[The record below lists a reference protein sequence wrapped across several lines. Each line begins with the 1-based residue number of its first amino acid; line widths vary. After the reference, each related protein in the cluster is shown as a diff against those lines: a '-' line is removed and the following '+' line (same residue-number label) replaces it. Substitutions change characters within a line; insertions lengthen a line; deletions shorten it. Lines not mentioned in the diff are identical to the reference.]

1 VCTLLFVKMFCYN
14 VNDMREKNNIIIDK
28 INISIKALKLYFSKL
43 SLRNRI
49 LLFTSLTILSI
60 IIAIL
65 IVINVFIFNQV
76 QSNLEE
82 DLFNTKMVLEEFQD
96 SRYQKLLSECRM
108 LAQQSEI
115 KEIILTDNPIAIA
128 YETEKYHQL
137 INSELFAIITKSG
150 AALKIIDKPYKYG
163 DNLFNASIIDEV
175 LKGKEMIVSISQL
188 DKIFQVVFVPIKLNN
203 EVIGTVSV
211 GYEIDK
217 KLALELKKVTLS
229 EVSFIVNQQI
239 IASTLPLSF
248 QQQLEKQLIPRLKI
262 YFKQDHTQRF
272 FYDHDIT
279 LGKEHYISL
288 VIPIN
293 PNKSPESG
301 LCLIQKSID
310 QAMAFVKRLRNGLI
324 TIGFIALI
332 ISLGIVFSISKTIT
346 NPLNKLMI
354 GVKRLKSGDYDHEVK
369 VKGGGEVELLANAF
383 DDMRISLKKQIQ
395 QVKTSE
401 DLLRRVIESSSDAIF
416 TLDLKGRFTFINLRM
431 ELLTKYTDEELK
443 GKPFE
448 KLITREKV
456 EQIRESIKKAAT
468 IGMSTLQ
475 QEVKLLPKEG
485 YAATVLISL
494 APLFKNYQV
503 YSIVGTITDISER
516 IELEKRLL
524 QTERLASMGQTAASL
539 AHEINNPLSIILGFT
554 QDLLSEVDEKSTV
567 YKNLKIIEQETSRC
581 AEVVKNLLD
590 FTRSRPLEI
599 RHIKLDSLLESSLS
613 LVKIKMKKLDIT
625 VEKHIPSDLPLI
637 KADATQLRQ
646 VIINI
651 LLNSIQSMPNGGK
664 ITVSASYEVKN
675 KTANE
680 ITIELAD
687 TGKGIPSSELKRIF
701 DPFYSRRKPPGTGL
715 GLAISKQIIEG
726 HQGNIFIESTSGKGT
741 KCIIRLP
748 IAKPALTIKK

>member
-1 VCTLLFVKMFCYN
+1 MICYN
-14 VNDMREKNNIIIDK
+14 VSDMSEERNITAEK
-28 INISIKALKLYFSKL
+28 IKVSFESLKLSFSKL

-49 LLFTSLTILSI
+49 LLFTSLIILSI
-60 IIAIL
+60 IITIL
-65 IVINVFIFNQV
+65 IVINFFIFNQV

-108 LAQQSEI
+108 LAQQHEI

-128 YETEKYHQL
+128 YETEKYHKL
-137 INSELFAIITKSG
+137 INSELFAIISKSG
-150 AALKIIDKPYKYG
+150 TALKIIDKPYKYG
-163 DNLFNASIIDEV
+163 DNLFNSSIIDEV
-175 LKGKEMIVSISQL
+175 LKGKEMIVSISHL
-188 DKIFQVVFVPIKLNN
+188 DKIFQVVFVPIELNN

-217 KLALELKKVTLS
+217 KLALELKKVTQS

-239 IASTLPLSF
+239 IASTIPLGF
-248 QQQLEKQLIPRLKI
+248 QEQLEKQLIPRLKT
-262 YFKQDHTQRF
+262 YFKQENAQKF
-272 FYDHDIT
+272 FYDHDIR

-293 PNKSPESG
+293 PNKPYESS

-310 QAMAFVKRLRNGLI
+310 KAMAFVKRLRNGLI

-354 GVKRLKSGDYDHEVK
+354 GVNRLKSGDYDHEVK
-369 VKGGGEVELLANAF
+369 VKGGEEVELLANAF
-383 DDMRISLKKQIQ
+383 DDMRLSLKKQIQ

-401 DLLRRVIESSSDAIF
+401 DFLRRVIESSSDAIF
-416 TLDLKGRFTFINLRM
+416 TLDLKGRFTFVNLRM
-431 ELLTKYTDEELK
+431 EMLTKYTYEELK
-443 GKPFE
+443 DQPFE
-448 KLITREKV
+448 KLITSEKAD
-456 EQIRESIKKAAT
+456 EIIESIKKTAT
-468 IGMSTLQ
+468 IGTSTFQ
-475 QEVKLLPKEG
+475 QEITLLPKEG

-494 APLFKNYQV
+494 APLFKNYQI

-516 IELEKRLL
+516 IELEKRLI
-524 QTERLASMGQTAASL
+524 QTERLASMGHTAASL
-539 AHEINNPLSIILGFT
+539 AHEINNPLGIILGFT
-554 QDLLSEVDEKSTV
+554 QDLLSEVDEKSTM

-581 AEVVKNLLD
+581 AEVVKNMLD

-599 RHIKLDSLLESSLS
+599 RPIKVDSLLESSLS
-613 LVKIKMKKLDIT
+613 LVKIKMKKLKIY

-637 KADATQLRQ
+637 KADNTQLRQ

-664 ITVSASYEVKN
+664 ITVSASYVVKG

-680 ITIELAD
+680 IIIELTD
-687 TGKGIPSSELKRIF
+687 TGKGIASSELKRIF
-701 DPFYSRRKPPGTGL
+701 DPFYSRRKPLGTGL

-726 HQGNIFIESTSGKGT
+726 HQGTIDIKSKIGKGT
-741 KCIIRLP
+741 KCIISLP
-748 IAKPALTIKK
+748 IAKPALTLKK

>member
-1 VCTLLFVKMFCYN
+1 MICYN
-14 VNDMREKNNIIIDK
+14 VSDMSEKRNIIAEK
-28 INISIKALKLYFSKL
+28 IKISFETLKLSFSKL

-49 LLFTSLTILSI
+49 LLFTSLIILSI

-65 IVINVFIFNQV
+65 IVINFFIFNQV

-108 LAQQSEI
+108 LAQQHEI

-128 YETEKYHQL
+128 YETEKYHKL
-137 INSELFAIITKSG
+137 INSELFAIISKSG

-163 DNLFNASIIDEV
+163 DNLFNSSIIDEV
-175 LKGKEMIVSISQL
+175 LKGKEMIVSISHL
-188 DKIFQVVFVPIKLNN
+188 DKIFQVVFVPIELNN

-217 KLALELKKVTLS
+217 KLALELKKVTQS

-239 IASTLPLSF
+239 IASTIPLGF
-248 QQQLEKQLIPRLKI
+248 QEQLEKQLIPRLKI
-262 YFKQDHTQRF
+262 YFKQENAQQF

-293 PNKSPESG
+293 PNKPPESG

-332 ISLGIVFSISKTIT
+332 ISLSIVFSISKTIT

-354 GVKRLKSGDYDHEVK
+354 GVNRLKSGDYDHEVK

-401 DLLRRVIESSSDAIF
+401 DFQRRVIESSSDAIF
-416 TLDLKGRFTFINLRM
+416 TLDLKGKFTFVNLRM
-431 ELLTKYTDEELK
+431 EMLTKYTNEELK
-443 GKPFE
+443 DQPFE
-448 KLITREKV
+448 KLITREKAD
-456 EQIRESIKKAAT
+456 EIIESIKKAAA
-468 IGMSTLQ
+468 IGMSTFQ
-475 QEVKLLPKEG
+475 QEVTLLPKEG

-494 APLFKNYQV
+494 APLFKNYQI

-516 IELEKRLL
+516 IELEKRLI

-539 AHEINNPLSIILGFT
+539 AHEINNPLGIILGFT
-554 QDLLSEVDEKSTV
+554 QDLLSEVDEKSNIR
-567 YKNLKIIEQETSRC
+567 KNLKIIEQETSRC
-581 AEVVKNLLD
+581 AEVVKNMLD

-599 RHIKLDSLLESSLS
+599 RPIKVDSLLESSLS
-613 LVKIKMKKLDIT
+613 LVKIKMKKLKIY

-637 KADATQLRQ
+637 KADSAQLRQ

-664 ITVSASYEVKN
+664 ITLSASYEVKG

-680 ITIELAD
+680 ITIELTD
-687 TGKGIPSSELKRIF
+687 TGKGITSSELKRIF
-701 DPFYSRRKPPGTGL
+701 DPFYSRRKPLGTGL

-726 HQGNIFIESTSGKGT
+726 HQGTIDIKSKVGEGT

-748 IAKPALTIKK
+748 IAKPALTLKK